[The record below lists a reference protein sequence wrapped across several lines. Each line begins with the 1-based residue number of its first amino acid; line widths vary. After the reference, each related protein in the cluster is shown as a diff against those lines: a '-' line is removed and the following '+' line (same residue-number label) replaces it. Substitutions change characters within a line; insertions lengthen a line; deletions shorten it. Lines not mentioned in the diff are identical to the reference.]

1 MREEVKAT
9 KRMKK
14 RGFSTLDQRY
24 LAALRVHVRR
34 RRPAGPASGRALGR
48 AILSAG
54 FGPADLAMMH
64 DRALIALAASGPAR
78 GGRGGQ
84 IERTGSFFAA
94 ALHPWEKSHLATREF
109 LERVR
114 RRAET
119 LRLHAS
125 ALGRANRQLRRAVA
139 RRRAGDESLK
149 LGRKK
154 YQVLLAQSQRV
165 QEKLRA
171 VTRQVFSAQE
181 DERREISREL
191 HDEVV
196 QTLVGINVELATL
209 GTAGGLG
216 PRELQARIAR
226 TQRLVEKSVQTVHQF
241 ARELRP
247 AALDHL
253 GLIPALEIY
262 MERLSARKKLIINLT
277 AFAGIEALE
286 TGKRMVLY
294 RVAQEALTNVARHAR
309 ASTVNMI
316 ISELPGAI
324 RMEVNDDGKSFQVLR
339 TLSSRRNK
347 RLGLVGMKERVE
359 MVGGK
364 LEIESAPGQGT
375 SVRVMIPFGPEG
387 AA

>member
-1 MREEVKAT
+1 MRKEVKAT

-14 RGFSTLDQRY
+14 RQFSTLERRY
-24 LAALRVHVRR
+24 LAALRVHLLS
-34 RRPAGPASGRALGR
+34 RRPAGLASGRALGR
-48 AILSAG
+48 EIIAAGLS
-54 FGPADLAMMH
+54 PADLANMH
-64 DRALIALAASGPAR
+64 GRALIALAASSPAS
-78 GGRGGQ
+78 GGRGSR
-84 IERTGSFFAA
+84 IKRSGSFFAA
-94 ALHPWEKSHLATREF
+94 AFQPWENSHRTAREF
-109 LERVR
+109 LEHVR

-119 LRLHAS
+119 LRLHAA
-125 ALGRANRQLRRAVA
+125 ALGRANRKLRREVA
-139 RRRAGDESLK
+139 RRRAGDASLK
-149 LGRKK
+149 LGQKK
-154 YQVLLAQSQRV
+154 YQVLLAQSQNV

-181 DERREISREL
+181 DERRRISREL
-191 HDEVV
+191 HDEVL

-209 GTAGGLG
+209 GTASGLG
-216 PRELQARIAR
+216 PRELKAAIAR
-226 TQRLVEKSVQTVHQF
+226 TQRLVEKSLQTVHQF

-286 TGKRMVLY
+286 TEKRTVLY
-294 RVAQEALTNVARHAR
+294 RVAQEALTNVARHAQ

-316 ISELPGAI
+316 ISEIPGAI

-339 TLSSRRNK
+339 TLSSRRHK
-347 RLGLVGMKERVE
+347 RLGLIGIKERVE

-364 LEIESAPGQGT
+364 LEIESAPGKGT
-375 SVRVMIPFGPEG
+375 SVRVEIPSGPGG

>member
-1 MREEVKAT
+1 MA
-9 KRMKK
+9 KRMNKSKFSSLEK
-14 RGFSTLDQRY
+14 RYRS
-24 LAALRVHVRR
+24 ARR
-34 RRPAGPASGRALGR
+34 AVEQA
-48 AILSAG
+48 
-54 FGPADLAMMH
+54 
-64 DRALIALAASGPAR
+64 
-78 GGRGGQ
+78 
-84 IERTGSFFAA
+84 
-94 ALHPWEKSHLATREF
+94 
-109 LERVR
+109 R

-119 LRLHAS
+119 LRVRAA
-125 ALGRANRQLRRAVA
+125 ALDRANRRLRREVA

-149 LGRKK
+149 LSRKK
-154 YQVLLAQSQRV
+154 YEALLAQSHRV

-181 DERREISREL
+181 DERRRISREL

-196 QTLVGINVELATL
+196 QTLVSINVALATL
-209 GTAGGLG
+209 GRASGLG
-216 PRELQARIAR
+216 PRELKARIAR
-226 TQRLVEKSVQTVHQF
+226 TQRLVEKSVRTVHQF

-253 GLIPALEIY
+253 GLIPALQVY
-262 MERLSARKKLIINLT
+262 MERLSARKKLMINLT

-309 ASTVNMI
+309 ASTVNLI
-316 ISELPGAI
+316 LSEIPGAI
-324 RMEVNDDGKSFQVLR
+324 RMEVKDDGKSFSVLR
-339 TLSSRRNK
+339 TLSARRHK
-347 RLGLVGMKERVE
+347 RLGLIGMRERVE

-375 SVRVMIPFGPEG
+375 SVRVEIPVGAGG